1 MNGMKGGESE
11 RQTESVGKD
20 EKERQANIAG
30 RNNAERE
37 GRLRQLGALRR
48 RSRGPTLQRELQ
60 VVRQHG
66 VERRTMRHPEILDAR
81 LMQILTTHHHH
92 HHHHRQLGVETRLQ
106 RFCLTVSHGAGDLQS
121 RE

>member
-37 GRLRQLGALRR
+37 GRLRQPGAPRQ
-48 RSRGPTLQRELQ
+48 RSRGLTLRRGLQ
-60 VVRQHG
+60 VDLQHG

-81 LMQILTTHHHH
+81 LMQILTT